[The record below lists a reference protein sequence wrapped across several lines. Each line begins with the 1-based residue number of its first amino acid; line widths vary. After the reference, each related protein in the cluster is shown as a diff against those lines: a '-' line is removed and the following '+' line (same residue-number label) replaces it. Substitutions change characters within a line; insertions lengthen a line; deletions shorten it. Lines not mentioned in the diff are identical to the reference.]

1 MILNDKLEK
10 AYNEFKELNA
20 TIDSRRS
27 FKRVVRALLVEEPRR
42 TIQKMDVEILNATDI
57 KIDGYE
63 YVLKEEPKCKHTRK
77 TLTQVSDSGYHSTVN
92 KFCPDC
98 GEKL

>member
-27 FKRVVRALLVEEPRR
+27 FKRVVRALLVEEP
-42 TIQKMDVEILNATDI
+42 
-57 KIDGYE
+57 
-63 YVLKEEPKCKHTRK
+63 KCKHTRK